1 MEKGLCPHCRRLT
14 DAASKTCTQCGQVIK
29 LEHIPAD
36 RKVDYNIMRTY
47 RHYPKLS
54 IPYWLLLISAMAV
67 AAFFFEIVLALI
79 IALCSI
85 PLGNQ
90 LEKHYLRE
98 LLVFGYEI
106 QDEADKAALN
116 EGKRI

>member
-14 DAASKTCTQCGQVIK
+14 DAASKTCTQCGEVIK
-29 LEHIPAD
+29 LQHIPAD
-36 RKVDYNIMRTY
+36 RKVDYNIMNTY

-54 IPYWLLLISAMAV
+54 IPYWALLIAALFAV
-67 AAFFFEIVLALI
+67 LRFHILLGLAL
-79 IALCSI
+79 AVLSV
-85 PLGNQ
+85 PLGTR

-98 LLVFGYEI
+98 LLVHGYEI
-106 QDEADKAALN
+106 RSDEEKAALE

>member
-54 IPYWLLLISAMAV
+54 IPYWLLLAAALV
-67 AAFFFEIVLALI
+67 AALFFEVFLALGL
-79 IALCSI
+79 AFLSV
-85 PLGNQ
+85 PLGNII
-90 LEKHYLRE
+90 EKHYLRE
-98 LLVFGYEI
+98 LLVFGYDI